1 MSEVEELVGG
11 VGGVRKSSPLGKVA
25 SMRDQHKDGSVT
37 DDLAPMAT
45 ATGSE
50 SWSSAGAGGVPSK
63 LTGMLRR

>member
-25 SMRDQHKDGSVT
+25 SMRDQHKDGSV
-37 DDLAPMAT
+37 DLAPMAT